1 MGNIVSILK
10 YLRWALYGV
19 GGLIA
24 GILLILVILAFVP
37 ISIDLSD
44 YKGAVESAAT
54 LALGRTVNVDDKII
68 IATSLQPYFSIKGL
82 RIANPKGFKDGDFLQ
97 MKNAKVGVRVL
108 PLLSGKIH
116 VTEIKVKGLSV
127 ALVENEKGAVN
138 WATGGASESTSKD
151 PSKTKPTSQE
161 RELEL
166 KSDSLVLAK
175 LVMEDISVTYR
186 SSGIAEPVQFKIEE
200 CTGAMHAGKPFTL
213 SMKGRLLKEPY
224 TTTIEIGSLHELLE
238 ENKSW
243 MEIKTEIAKTSF
255 DFSGA
260 IDLAQVTEILTLEA
274 VVAGDRLDSLND
286 LLNIDLPPLK
296 SYRAGAQLALRKKRA
311 ELSDFVI
318 QVGRSKLAG
327 KMNVDNSGAKPKSTI
342 ELSAP
347 LIQLNDFD
355 VGDWSPGKSNS
366 EKPVPEDDK
375 KKEGDTVASKKKKP
389 SPEVK
394 ADELLSPAVLGKFD
408 VEMNVNVDKVLSGKD
423 KLGSGTLTATLKKG
437 RFSINPLKL
446 NVPGGFFSLAATLK
460 PDLKAPEASIRAV
473 MKKFDFG
480 VLVRRAN
487 PKAEMGGIINL
498 DVDLKASA
506 GSFDQLLTN
515 ANGYI
520 DFSGRLENLKAGIID
535 LWAVNLIAAVV
546 SKEEEN
552 QSKINCLVGRWTMK
566 NGLLKPDV
574 FLIDTTKIRICGK
587 GQVDFKNEHI
597 DLKMAPTPKKSEYFS
612 LATPVEVNGKF
623 SDFGVGIQ
631 PGGLIGTA
639 VKFIVSPVSA
649 TIRRLFGKALPANG
663 KDVCAMPIG
672 PENRSAKLP
681 AGCR

>member
-1 MGNIVSILK
+1 
-10 YLRWALYGV
+10 
-19 GGLIA
+19 
-24 GILLILVILAFVP
+24 
-37 ISIDLSD
+37 
-44 YKGAVESAAT
+44 
-54 LALGRTVNVDDKII
+54 
-68 IATSLQPYFSIKGL
+68 
-82 RIANPKGFKDGDFLQ
+82 
-97 MKNAKVGVRVL
+97 
-108 PLLSGKIH
+108 
-116 VTEIKVKGLSV
+116 
-127 ALVENEKGAVN
+127 
-138 WATGGASESTSKD
+138 
-151 PSKTKPTSQE
+151 
-161 RELEL
+161 
-166 KSDSLVLAK
+166 
-175 LVMEDISVTYR
+175 
-186 SSGIAEPVQFKIEE
+186 
-200 CTGAMHAGKPFTL
+200 
-213 SMKGRLLKEPY
+213 
-224 TTTIEIGSLHELLE
+224 
-238 ENKSW
+238 
-243 MEIKTEIAKTSF
+243 MEIKAEIAKTRF

-260 IDLAQVTEILTLEA
+260 IDLAQVTKILTLEA
-274 VVAGDRLDSLND
+274 VVAGDRLDSLNG

-366 EKPVPEDDK
+366 EKPVHKDDK
-375 KKEGDTVASKKKKP
+375 KKEGGTVASKKQPP

-437 RFSINPLKL
+437 RFSIDPLKL

-460 PDLKAPEASIRAV
+460 PDLKTPEASIRAV

-487 PKAEMGGIINL
+487 PKAEMGGLINL
-498 DVDLKASA
+498 DVDLKSSA
-506 GSFDQLLTN
+506 GSFDQLLAN

-587 GQVDFKNEHI
+587 GQVDFKKEHI

-612 LATPVEVNGKF
+612 LATPIEVNGKF
-623 SDFGVGIQ
+623 SDFGVGLQ

-639 VKFIVSPVSA
+639 VRFIVSPVSA
-649 TIRRLFGKALPANG
+649 TIRRLFGKELPADG

-672 PENRSAKLP
+672 PKNRSAKLP